1 MKLTALDIMK
11 CNVFLLI
18 GLFFGI
24 ISTFSQS
31 KQERE
36 FRIEEAIFPKNA
48 KNLLDPYLINS
59 KRIRYYK
66 EFDGEKISFEAK
78 FKKDRLKYS
87 IEFSES
93 GLLEDVEFI
102 IKEVDIP
109 DSTFDAITSYLISE
123 HRKYRIKKIQQQY
136 LNDAEKPKEVLKVAF
151 QNLILPEVNYEIVIA
166 SKDEKGYAE
175 YEITFNS
182 DGKHL
187 LSRRSKK
194 PEYDHILY

>member
-1 MKLTALDIMK
+1 MKLTALDIMR

-18 GLFFGI
+18 ALFFGI
-24 ISTFSQS
+24 ISSFSQS

-36 FRIEEAIFPKNA
+36 FRIEEAIFPTNA
-48 KNLLDPYLINS
+48 KNLLNPYLIDS
-59 KRIRYYK
+59 KRIRFYK

-93 GLLEDVEFI
+93 GMLEDVEFI
-102 IKEVDIP
+102 IKKVDIP
-109 DSTFDAITSYLISE
+109 DSTFEAITSYLIGE
-123 HRKYRIKKIQQQY
+123 HGKYRIKKIQQQY
-136 LNDAEKPKEVLKVAF
+136 LNREEKPKEVLKVAF
-151 QNLILPEVNYEIVIA
+151 QNLILPEINYEIIIA
-166 SKDEKGYAE
+166 AKDDKGYAE

-187 LSRRSKK
+187 LSRRSTK